1 MIDNISEQDLTKY
14 NTSAKICGIVIKEI
28 FSKIRLGQMLN
39 VRDLCQYGDDRIQEE
54 CNNIYK
60 RETVKGV
67 AFATN
72 ISLNDCVG
80 YYIYENGIDEY
91 NTIKPGDI
99 VKVELG
105 VNIGGCIANL
115 GETIIYNVSDNQ
127 NNDNKNNDNQ
137 KYIELLDELQGDIQ
151 KLLIP
156 GNINDDVKII
166 IESKCTQRGCFPV
179 ENTTSFQHLDGQLQT
194 SESKYM
200 VTNYQ
205 KYYDDDND
213 LVVLQ
218 NVCFEFEKGDVYT
231 INLVIVP
238 NDIEKDDETVHNYI
252 EKHDPHIYRFNDQ
265 YYGLRLKMSR
275 EFFSKA
281 KPKHNTNAF
290 NSLPYKDNAK
300 YKVGIKECY
309 QNGILEDYPIL
320 YTKDKYPVF
329 HKKFTVIVGDNKC
342 LILKYNV

>member
-1 MIDNISEQDLTKY
+1 MIGNISEQDLTKY

-28 FSKIRLGQMLN
+28 FAKIRSGEMLN
-39 VRDLCQYGDDRIQEE
+39 VRDLCDYGDNRIQEE
-54 CNNIYK
+54 CNRIYK
-60 RETVKGV
+60 RETIKGI
-67 AFATN
+67 AFATS

-105 VNIGGCIANL
+105 VNISGCIANL
-115 GETIIYNVSDNQ
+115 GETMIYTNDESEENV
-127 NNDNKNNDNQ
+127 NK
-137 KYIELLDELQGDIQ
+137 KYLDLLNELQTDVQ

-179 ENTTSFQHLDGQLQT
+179 ENTTSYQHLDGQLQT
-194 SESKYM
+194 FESKYM
-200 VTNYQ
+200 ITNYQ
-205 KYYDDDND
+205 KYYDDDDD
-213 LVVLQ
+213 LVLQ
-218 NVCFEFEKGDVYT
+218 NICFEFEKGDVYT
-231 INLVIVP
+231 INLVVVP
-238 NDIEKDDETVHNYI
+238 NDTEKDDETVHNYI

-290 NSLPYKDNAK
+290 NLLPYKTNFK

-309 QNGILEDYPIL
+309 ENGILESYPIL

-342 LILKYNV
+342 VTLKYNL